1 MGGKLLD
8 GIKNMNDN
16 SLACVRVKSE
26 NGDGEEGREWRLLP
40 SLLYAYNLVLCGQSE
55 NNLKQW
61 WGILLR
67 CVEERI

>member
-1 MGGKLLD
+1 MNHVPLAFQ
-8 GIKNMNDN
+8 GIYGSSDE
-16 SLACVRVKSE
+16 RSE